1 MSNQDRTE
9 SKSNGKAKIA
19 PYKGPAGGWGSLKG
33 IARVVAAETPSPA
46 TLVRELAR
54 QNKAD
59 GFACVSCAW
68 PKPAKPHPAEFCEN
82 GAKAT
87 AWDLTSRR
95 CTPAFFA
102 AHTLAELTGWS
113 DYDLEQAGRLTE
125 PLRYDPATDRYVPC
139 DWAEAFAEIGRELKG
154 LKAPE
159 VAFYASGRASL
170 EASYMYALLARMY
183 GSHNLADSSNM
194 CHESTSVGL
203 KQSIGSPV
211 GTVQLED
218 FAQADAIFFFGQNV
232 GTNSPRMLHD
242 LQAAAKR
249 GAPIVV
255 FNPLRERA
263 LERFANPQDPFQM
276 LAGGSTPIAT
286 QYLQVKAGG
295 DLAAITGLCKHVIG
309 LDDAAR
315 AANQPEVLDHG
326 FIGLHTAGFE
336 AFAAFCRATEWADI
350 ERQSGLARAD
360 LERAAETYAKAKS
373 VIAVYGMGLTQH
385 RLGVENVHMVCNLLM
400 LRGNVGRPGAGPCPV
415 RGHSNVQGQRTVG
428 MTEKPELA
436 PLDRLKALYDF
447 EPPREKGM
455 ATVEICEA
463 LLKGG
468 VAGFIGLGGNFL
480 RAIPDGAR
488 LEPYWRRQRLT
499 VHVATKLN
507 HTHVV
512 PGEVCY
518 LLPCLSRIERDEQAT
533 GPQTV
538 SVEDSSSGVHAS
550 FGDRKPA
557 SPRLK
562 SEPAIVAALAAVTLA
577 PNPKVPWADWV
588 GDYAK
593 VRDAIEATYPQWFEG
608 FNARFRD
615 PGGFQR
621 PNKAAV
627 RDFSEAPGG
636 KANFLPPTKLTATGF
651 EDAEGV
657 FRLMTL
663 RSNDQFNTTVY
674 GYQDRFRGVTGTRS
688 VLFINAADMRRA
700 GLAEG
705 QIVGLATVYDDGVE
719 RSMGGLRVTPY
730 SIPEGC
736 LGTYYPECNVLM
748 PVGHHANESLTP
760 AAKSVPV
767 RIVAA

>member
-1 MSNQDRTE
+1 MSNEHRPSRKT
-9 SKSNGKAKIA
+9 KIA
-19 PYKGPAGGWGSLKG
+19 PYKSPAGGWGSLKG
-33 IARVVAAETPSPA
+33 IARIVGAETPPSA
-46 TLVRELAR
+46 TLLRELAR

-68 PKPAKPHPAEFCEN
+68 PKPAHPHPAEFCEN

-87 AWDLTSRR
+87 IWDLTNRR

-102 AHTLAELTGWS
+102 ERTVGELATWS

-125 PLRYDPATDRYVPC
+125 PLRYDAAMDKYVPC
-139 DWAEAFAEIGRELKG
+139 AWADAFAEIGRELKG
-154 LKAPE
+154 LKPTE
-159 VAFYASGRASL
+159 VAFYASGKASL
-170 EASYMYALLARMY
+170 EASYLYALFARMY

-218 FAQADAIFFFGQNV
+218 FAKADAIFFFGQNV

-255 FNPLRERA
+255 FNPLKERA

-276 LAGGSTPIAT
+276 ATGGSTAIAT

-295 DLAAITGLCKHVIG
+295 DLAAITGLCKHVIA

-315 AANQPEVLDHG
+315 AANEPEVLDHA
-326 FIGLHTAGFE
+326 FIGLSTTGFE
-336 AFAAFCRATEWADI
+336 TFAAFCRAADWADL
-350 ERQSGLARAD
+350 ERESGLARAD
-360 LERAAETYAKAKS
+360 LERAAATYAKATS

-385 RLGVENVHMVCNLLM
+385 HLGVENVHMVCNLLM
-400 LRGNVGRPGAGPCPV
+400 LRGNVGKPGAGPCPV

-428 MTEKPELA
+428 ITEKPELA
-436 PLDRLKALYDF
+436 PLDRLKELYGF
-447 EPPREKGM
+447 EPPRQKGM

-463 LLKGG
+463 LLTGG
-468 VAGFIGLGGNFL
+468 VTGFLGLGGNFL
-480 RAIPDGAR
+480 RAVPDGAR
-488 LEPYWRRQRLT
+488 LEPHWRRQRLT

-518 LLPCLSRIERDEQAT
+518 LLPCLSRLERDEQAS
-533 GPQTV
+533 GAQTV
-538 SVEDSSSGVHAS
+538 SVEDSSSGIHAS
-550 FGDRKPA
+550 FGDKAPA
-557 SPRLK
+557 SAHLR
-562 SEPAIVAALAAVTLA
+562 SEPDIVAAIAEATLA
-577 PNPKVPWADWV
+577 PNPKVPWAEWV
-588 GDYAK
+588 ADYALI
-593 VRDAIEATYPQWFEG
+593 RDAIEATYPQWFER
-608 FNARFRD
+608 FNDRFRD

-621 PNKAAV
+621 PNKAAG

-636 KANFLPPTKLTATGF
+636 KANFLPPSALSAAGF

-663 RSNDQFNTTVY
+663 RSNDQFNTTIY

-688 VLFINAADMRRA
+688 VLFINAADMRRL

-705 QIVGLATVYDDGVE
+705 QQVGLATVYDDGVE
-719 RSMGGLRVTPY
+719 RSMAGLRVTPY

-736 LGTYYPECNVLM
+736 LATYYPECNVLL

-767 RIVAA
+767 RIVA

>member
-1 MSNQDRTE
+1 MSNEHRPPRKT
-9 SKSNGKAKIA
+9 KIE

-33 IARVVAAETPSPA
+33 ITRILGAETPPTAS
-46 TLVRELAR
+46 LLRELAR

-68 PKPAKPHPAEFCEN
+68 PKPAEPHPAEFCEN

-87 AWDLTSRR
+87 IWDLTNRR

-102 AHTLAELTGWS
+102 EHTVGELARWS
-113 DYDLEQAGRLTE
+113 DYDLEQSGRLTE
-125 PLRYDPATDRYVPC
+125 PLRYDPASDRYVPC
-139 DWAEAFAEIGRELKG
+139 AWADAFAEIGRELKR
-154 LKAPE
+154 LTPTE
-159 VAFYASGRASL
+159 VAFYASGKASL
-170 EASYMYALLARMY
+170 EASYLYALLARMY
-183 GSHNLADSSNM
+183 GSQNLADSSNM

-203 KQSIGSPV
+203 KQSLGSPV

-218 FAQADAIFFFGQNV
+218 FAKADAIFFFGQNV

-263 LERFANPQDPFQM
+263 LERFANPQDPIQM
-276 LAGGSTPIAT
+276 ITGGSTPIAS
-286 QYLQVKAGG
+286 QYLQVRAGG
-295 DLAAITGLCKHVIG
+295 DLAAITGLCKHVIA

-315 AANQPEVLDHG
+315 AANQREVLDRG
-326 FIGLHTAGFE
+326 FIGLHTSGFE
-336 AFAAFCRATEWADI
+336 TFAAFCRDADWGEI
-350 ERQSGLARAD
+350 ERESGLGRAE
-360 LERAAETYAKAKS
+360 LERAAETYAKAS
-373 VIAVYGMGLTQH
+373 AVIAVYGMGITQH
-385 RLGVENVHMVCNLLM
+385 HLGVENVHMVCNLLM
-400 LRGNVGRPGAGPCPV
+400 LRGNVGKPGAGPCPV

-428 MTEKPELA
+428 ITEKPELA
-436 PLDRLKALYDF
+436 PLDRLQALYGF

-455 ATVEICEA
+455 ATVEICQA

-468 VAGFIGLGGNFL
+468 VAGFLGLGGNFL

-518 LLPCLSRIERDEQAT
+518 LLPCLSRIERDDQAS
-533 GPQTV
+533 GAQTV

-550 FGDRKPA
+550 FGDKAPA
-557 SPRLK
+557 SPHLM
-562 SEPAIVAALAAVTLA
+562 SEPAIVAGIAQATLA
-577 PNPKVPWADWV
+577 SNPKVPWADWV
-588 GDYAK
+588 ADYAQI
-593 VRDAIEATYPQWFEG
+593 RDAIEATYPQWFEG
-608 FNARFRD
+608 FNARFRE

-621 PNKAAV
+621 PNKAAA
-627 RDFSEAPGG
+627 RDFSDAPGG
-636 KANFLPPTKLTATGF
+636 KANFLPPSGLNATGF
-651 EDAEGV
+651 DDADGV

-663 RSNDQFNTTVY
+663 RSNDQFNTTIY
-674 GYQDRFRGVTGTRS
+674 GYQDRFRGVTGTRA
-688 VLFINAADMRRA
+688 VLFINEGDMRRL

-705 QIVGLATVYDDGVE
+705 QAVGLATVYDDGVE
-719 RSMGGLRVTPY
+719 RSMAGLRVTPY
-730 SIPEGC
+730 AIPQGC
-736 LGTYYPECNVLM
+736 LATYYPECNVLM

-767 RIVAA
+767 RIVA

>member
-1 MSNQDRTE
+1 MNRQDRRQRKT
-9 SKSNGKAKIA
+9 KIA

-33 IARVVAAETPSPA
+33 ITRIVAAEAPPTA
-46 TLVRELAR
+46 TLVHQLAR
-54 QNKAD
+54 QNKPD

-68 PKPAKPHPAEFCEN
+68 PKPAEPHPAEFCEN

-87 AWDLTSRR
+87 AWDLTRR
-95 CTPAFFA
+95 RNTPAFFA
-102 AHTLAELTGWS
+102 EHTVSELVGWS
-113 DYDLEQAGRLTE
+113 DYDLEQAGRLTH
-125 PLRYDPATDRYVPC
+125 PLRYDPATDRYVEC
-139 DWAEAFAEIGRELKG
+139 AWADAFAEIGRELKG
-154 LKAPE
+154 LKPMQ
-159 VAFYASGRASL
+159 VAFYASGKASL

-211 GTVQLED
+211 GTVQLKD
-218 FAQADAIFFFGQNV
+218 FAEAEAIFFFGQNV

-242 LQAAAKR
+242 LQAAGKR

-276 LAGGSTPIAT
+276 LAGGSTRIAT

-295 DLAAITGLCKHVIG
+295 DIAAITGLCKHVIS
-309 LDDAAR
+309 LDAAAR
-315 AANQPEVLDHG
+315 AANRAEVLDHA

-336 AFAAFCRATEWADI
+336 TFATFCRAADWAEI
-350 ERQSGLARAD
+350 ERESGLARAD

-385 RLGVENVHMVCNLLM
+385 HLGVENVHMLCNLLM
-400 LRGNVGRPGAGPCPV
+400 LRGNVGKPGAGPCPV

-428 MTEKPELA
+428 ITEKPELA
-436 PLDRLKALYDF
+436 PLDRLKELYGF

-455 ATVEICEA
+455 ATVEICQA

-468 VAGFIGLGGNFL
+468 VTGFIGLGGNFL
-480 RAIPDGAR
+480 RAVPDGAR

-499 VHVATKLN
+499 VHIATKLN

-518 LLPCLSRIERDEQAT
+518 LLPCLSRLERDAQAS

-550 FGDRKPA
+550 VGDKGPA
-557 SPRLK
+557 SPHLM
-562 SEPAIVAALAAVTLA
+562 SEPAIVAAIAEATLA
-577 PNPKVPWADWV
+577 PNPKAPWSEWV
-588 GDYAK
+588 SDYAK
-593 VRDAIEATYPQWFEG
+593 VRDAIEATYPQWFER
-608 FNARFRD
+608 FNERFRA

-621 PNKAAV
+621 PNKADK

-636 KANFLPPTKLTATGF
+636 KANFLRPSSLSATGF
-651 EDAEGV
+651 EDAAGV

-663 RSNDQFNTTVY
+663 RSNDQFNTTIY

-688 VLFINAADMRRA
+688 VLFICEADMRRL

-705 QIVGLATVYDDGVE
+705 QEVGLATVYDDGVE

-736 LGTYYPECNVLM
+736 VATYYPECNVLM
-748 PVGHHANESLTP
+748 PVGHHAKESLTP

-767 RIVAA
+767 RIVA

>member
-1 MSNQDRTE
+1 MHAMSSQDRP
-9 SKSNGKAKIA
+9 SRKVKIA
-19 PYKGPAGGWGSLKG
+19 PYKGAAGGWGSMQG
-33 IARVVAAETPSPA
+33 MARVIGDETPPPVE
-46 TLVRELAR
+46 LLRELVR

-68 PKPAKPHPAEFCEN
+68 PKPAEPHVAEFCEN

-102 AHTLAELTGWS
+102 QHTLSELTGWS
-113 DYDLEQAGRLTE
+113 DYDLEQSGRLTE
-125 PLRYDPATDRYVPC
+125 PVRYDPASDKYVPC
-139 DWAEAFAEIGRELKG
+139 AWADAFAEIGRELKG
-154 LKAPE
+154 LRPTE
-159 VAFYASGRASL
+159 VTFYASGRASL
-170 EASYMYALLARMY
+170 ETAYMYGLLARMY
-183 GSHNLADSSNM
+183 GSQNLPDSSNM

-211 GTVQLED
+211 GAVQLED
-218 FAQADAIFFFGQNV
+218 FAKADAIFFFGQNV

-242 LQAAAKR
+242 LQDAAKR

-255 FNPLRERA
+255 FNPLKERA
-263 LERFANPQDPFQM
+263 LERFVNPQDPFQM
-276 LAGGSTPIAT
+276 LTGRATPIAT

-295 DLAAITGLCKHVIG
+295 DLAAMTGLCKHVIEK
-309 LDDAAR
+309 DDAAR
-315 AANQPEVLDHG
+315 VANQPEVLDHA
-326 FIGLHTAGFE
+326 FIGLHASGFE
-336 AFAAFCRATEWADI
+336 TFAAFCRAADWDDI

-360 LERAAETYAKAKS
+360 LESAAETYAKAKS

-385 RLGVENVHMVCNLLM
+385 HLGVENVHMLCNLLM
-400 LRGNVGRPGAGPCPV
+400 LRGNIGRLGAGPCPV

-428 MTEKPELA
+428 ITEKPELA
-436 PLDRLKALYDF
+436 PLDRLKELYGF
-447 EPPREKGM
+447 EPPRQKGM

-463 LLKGG
+463 LLKDGMT
-468 VAGFIGLGGNFL
+468 GFIGLGGNFL
-480 RAIPDGAR
+480 RAIPDGVR
-488 LEPYWRRQRLT
+488 VEPHWRRQRLT
-499 VHVATKLN
+499 VHIATKLN

-533 GPQTV
+533 GAQTV

-550 FGDRKPA
+550 FGDKKPA
-557 SPRLK
+557 SPHLM
-562 SEPAIVAALAAVTLA
+562 SEPAIVAAMAQATLA
-577 PNPKVPWADWV
+577 PNPKVPWAEWT
-588 GDYAK
+588 GDYAM
-593 VRDAIEATYPQWFEG
+593 VRDAIEATYPQWFEA
-608 FNARFRD
+608 FNARFSQ

-621 PNKAAV
+621 PNKAAE
-627 RDFSEAPGG
+627 RDFSDAPGG
-636 KANFLPPTKLTATGF
+636 KANFLPPSSLNATGF
-651 EDAEGV
+651 AEADGV

-674 GYQDRFRGVTGTRS
+674 GYQDRFRGVTGTRA
-688 VLFINAADMRRA
+688 VLFINEGDMRRL

-705 QIVGLATVYDDGVE
+705 QEVGLATVYDDGIE
-719 RSMGGLRVTPY
+719 RSMAGLRVTPY

-767 RIVAA
+767 RIVAG